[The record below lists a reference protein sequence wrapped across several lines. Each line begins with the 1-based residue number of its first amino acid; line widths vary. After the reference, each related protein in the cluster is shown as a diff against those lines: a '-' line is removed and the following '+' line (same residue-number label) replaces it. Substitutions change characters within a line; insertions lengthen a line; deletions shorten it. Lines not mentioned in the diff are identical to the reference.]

1 MWTMSGE
8 EQREEDM
15 VRERQKESREINC
28 NKMGKWVGKV
38 RTILGHRGQKMV
50 AISKTAPGT

>member
-1 MWTMSGE
+1 MSGE

-28 NKMGKWVGKV
+28 NKMEK
-38 RTILGHRGQKMV
+38 
-50 AISKTAPGT
+50 

>member
-1 MWTMSGE
+1 MSGE

-28 NKMGKWVGKV
+28 NKMGSELAKLEQFLVIKGRRWW
-38 RTILGHRGQKMV
+38 
-50 AISKTAPGT
+50 P